1 MALIDEAIAVHAAE
15 PTSTEIRHYLELG
28 LRNRWWPLIASSLV
42 GDAPVGLTR
51 LGEKLVVWRDGAGGV
66 HAQEDYCPHRGV
78 PLSRGTNCGDRLRC
92 AYHHVEIGP
101 DGTVLR
107 VPGEPGC
114 KLEGQQAVRT
124 YSALECKGA
133 IFAYFGDALHREPV
147 PFQVPLQ
154 LQADGPYDAFLC
166 YAEWSTFWRY
176 LYDNNL
182 DPMHGTF
189 LHAKSHSMF
198 AGATEAAFRTRET
211 PTGFFVEKEA
221 QRDTNFDWSELVD
234 DGSLYA
240 RLEIPYPASGG
251 PGGNFGIISY
261 ATPIDEKTTACFFWR
276 TRKVSGWQRDVWRF
290 LYKNRLEGRHWE
302 VLEQDRGM
310 LGGCEA
316 GLERHEH
323 LYGHD
328 VGVVSLRRHLTREAR
343 AQLTALKRAGVQ

>member
-1 MALIDEAIAVHAAE
+1 MAVASERVAPPVAE
-15 PTSTEIRHYLELG
+15 PASTEIRHYLELG
-28 LRNRWWPLIASSLV
+28 LRNRWWPLVASALV
-42 GDAPVGLTR
+42 GDAPVGMTR
-51 LGEKLVVWRDGAGGV
+51 LGEKLVVWRAAGGGV
-66 HAQEDYCPHRGV
+66 VVQEDYCPHRGV

-92 AYHHVEIGP
+92 AYHHVEVGP

-114 KLEGQQAVRT
+114 KLEGQQAVRI
-124 YSALECKGA
+124 YPALECKGA

-147 PFQVPLQ
+147 PFHVPLQ

-166 YAEWSTFWRY
+166 YAEWPTFWRY
-176 LYDNNL
+176 LYDNNM

-189 LHAKSHSMF
+189 LHAKSHSMS

-261 ATPIDEKTTACFFWR
+261 ATPIDE
-276 TRKVSGWQRDVWRF
+276 VSGWQRDVWRF
-290 LYKNRLEGRHWE
+290 LYKNRLERRHWE
-302 VLEQDRGM
+302 VLEQDRAM
-310 LGGCEA
+310 LGGCEP

-328 VGVVSLRRHLTREAR
+328 VGVVNLRRHLTREAR
-343 AQLTALKRAGVQ
+343 AQLTALKSAGVV

>member
-1 MALIDEAIAVHAAE
+1 MTAE
-15 PTSTEIRHYLELG
+15 PETPEVRRYLELG
-28 LRNRWWPLIASSLV
+28 LRNRWWPLVPSTLV
-42 GDAPVGLTR
+42 GDEPVALTR
-51 LGEKLVVWRDGAGGV
+51 LGEKLVVWRDAGGGV
-66 HAQEDYCPHRGV
+66 VVQADYCPHRGV

-92 AYHHVEIGP
+92 AYHHVEIGA

-107 VPGEPGC
+107 VPGVPTS
-114 KLEGQQAVRT
+114 KLAGQRLVRT
-124 YSALECKGA
+124 YPALECKGA
-133 IFAYFGDALHREPV
+133 IFAYFGDALHPEP
-147 PFQVPLQ
+147 PAFSVPLQ
-154 LQADGPYDAFLC
+154 LRDDGPYDAFLC
-166 YAEWSTFWRY
+166 YAEWPTFWRY

-198 AGATEAAFRTRET
+198 AGATEAAFRIRET

-261 ATPIDEKTTACFFWR
+261 ATPIDERTTAAFFWR

-290 LYKNRLEGRHWE
+290 LYKNRLEGRHWA

-310 LGGCEA
+310 LGGCGP
-316 GLERHEH
+316 GLERYEH

-328 VGVVSLRRHLTREAR
+328 VGVVNLRRHLTREAR
-343 AQLTALKRAGVQ
+343 AQLTALKSAGVL